1 MIVPV
6 GNWYHRKE
14 THLWRWQ
21 LHLLDLFFNQKE
33 TLNAVTMLLCLGQ
46 ANYHEFSL
54 AQLTFSDT
62 RNMLSIVLG
71 AKQRCAN
78 GCVLLSERNYTKL
91 YILYNFGVHA
101 ECWPAFVIQ
110 DGPVMRKSWLTVQWP
125 LGWLLPSLL
134 CTAWWT
140 VAPALFC
147 TSTYG
152 LISLPQGV
160 SEPTKKQGRK

>member
-6 GNWYHRKE
+6 GNWYHRRE

-91 YILYNFGVHA
+91 YGCACGMLGSFRYSRWTSYA
-101 ECWPAFVIQ
+101 EVLAYCSVAPGLAPAI
-110 DGPVMRKSWLTVQWP
+110 
-125 LGWLLPSLL
+125 PSLYCL
-134 CTAWWT
+134 
-140 VAPALFC
+140 VDS
-147 TSTYG
+147 STRPILHIHIWSNLSSPGCLGAYQEAG
-152 LISLPQGV
+152 
-160 SEPTKKQGRK
+160 